1 MNIIDIEEFKKEGHH
16 RRSPWDVDDYFNSVN
31 TRNDLLKRMI
41 KSKAPKVMVDNQK
54 IMLRKAVDRLL
65 NYLDTK

>member
-1 MNIIDIEEFKKEGHH
+1 MDIEEFKKEGHQ
-16 RRSPWDVDDYFNSVN
+16 RRPPWDVDDYFNSVN
-31 TRNDLLKRMI
+31 IRTDLLKRQI

-54 IMLRKAVDRLL
+54 IMLREAVDRLL